1 MKSLKNN
8 SITILPILI
17 TAFILAVFGW
27 GGLYLLMETSQPYL
41 GARWLWFFL
50 FTLAI
55 TGTSLPIVYFL
66 NKRFPSKPG
75 IQTPALIRQAVWA
88 AVFFDLLAWLQ
99 LGRILNPILVLVL
112 AAGLIIIETLIRMV
126 EKARWQPVDEDNE

>member
-8 SITILPILI
+8 SISILQILS
-17 TAFILAVFGW
+17 TAFILAFFGW
-27 GGLYLLMETSQPYL
+27 GGLYLLMENSQPYL

-55 TGTSLPIVYFL
+55 TGTALPFVYFL
-66 NKRFPSKPG
+66 NKRFPSKHG
-75 IQTPALIRQAVWA
+75 IQTTTLIRQAVWA

-99 LGRILNPILVLVL
+99 LGRILNPILTLVL
-112 AAGLIIIETLIRMV
+112 AAGLIIIENLIRMV
-126 EKARWQPVDEDNE
+126 ESARWQPVDDDNE

>member
-1 MKSLKNN
+1 VNSLKNN
-8 SITILPILI
+8 TITVIPILI
-17 TAFILAVFGW
+17 TSFILALIGW
-27 GGLYLLMETSQPYL
+27 AGLYFLMETSQPYL

-55 TGTSLPIVYFL
+55 TGTALPIVYFL

-75 IQTPALIRQAVWA
+75 ISTSSLIRQAVWV

-99 LGRILNPILVLVL
+99 LGRILNPLLALVL
-112 AAGLIIIETLIRMV
+112 AIGLIIIENLIRMV